1 MNKEH
6 IDQAIQEKKVFA
18 LQGTNLEAVKS
29 AELKLNFKFPKEYVE
44 FLISYGAMSIKDHEI
59 FGIAPS
65 THIDVLSNTLEERE
79 RYNVLS
85 PYIVVENLA
94 FDGLLITMDEKGLIY
109 EFNNESFEKISD
121 SFEQYIHQLIG

>member
-6 IDQAIQEKKVFA
+6 IDQAIQEKKVFS
-18 LQGTNLEAVKS
+18 LQGTNPEAVKS

-65 THIDVLSNTLEERE
+65 THIDVMCNTLEERE

-85 PYIVVENLA
+85 SYIVVENLA